1 MTLAE
6 SPSRLA
12 PSSAVRYREPVIFI
26 VVVLALSVLVG
37 ALWVWL
43 SPTVAATVT
52 APGEAQFG
60 EGAAANLFG
69 GVATFAFLAFGLGV
83 VLALASWFG
92 LRSMRGVPGLLLTTV
107 IAIVSSGLAMDIGTR
122 IAKAVRPA
130 LDENVPGDYEL
141 TVRLWFDSD
150 VSPPWLLV
158 VCAPT
163 TAVLVYLL
171 CVLTAK
177 NPTLRPDVPT
187 PDWSFQGAAATSH
200 PATNHPAATPSTGS
214 SEWRPQG
221 GEFVG
226 HPQAGVGEGIEAG
239 WPPAGPTGASDGAGG
254 HDHPAPRQDP

>member
-1 MTLAE
+1 MTLAT
-6 SPSRLA
+6 SPSRQA
-12 PSSAVRYREPVIFI
+12 PSSFAVRYREPVVFI

-37 ALWVWL
+37 GLWVWL
-43 SPTVAATVT
+43 SPTVTATVT

-60 EGAAANLFG
+60 EGSAANLFG
-69 GVATFAFLAFGLGV
+69 GVATFAFLSFGLGV
-83 VLALASWFG
+83 VLALGSWFG

-141 TVRLWFDSD
+141 TARLWFDSD
-150 VSPPWLLV
+150 VSPPWLLL

-163 TAVLVYLL
+163 TAILVYLL
-171 CVLTAK
+171 CVLAAK
-177 NPTLRPDVPT
+177 NPTLRPDTPT
-187 PDWSFQGAAATSH
+187 PDWSFQATAAV
-200 PATNHPAATPSTGS
+200 NSTAVDSAGN

-226 HPQAGVGEGIEAG
+226 HPQAGVGEGVQAG
-239 WPPAGPTGASDGAGG
+239 RSPAGPTGASDGAGG